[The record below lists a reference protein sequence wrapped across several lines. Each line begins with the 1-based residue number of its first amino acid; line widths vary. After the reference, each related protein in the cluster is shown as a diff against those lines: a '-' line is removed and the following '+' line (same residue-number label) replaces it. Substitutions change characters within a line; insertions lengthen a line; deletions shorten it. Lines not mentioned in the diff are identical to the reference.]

1 MLDLLFQINIPA
13 STNSADITDWIR
25 AVASGLGI
33 PVAIWGIIKL
43 FRKDLAQE
51 RKLSSLEELARSQ
64 VEANDHLR
72 GQVHQLKMTT
82 STLEEH
88 SHYYAG
94 NLTRLTEQSIEM
106 FKQTQLIAESNTIT
120 EKRLQLEI
128 DSQKEYL
135 EVQYEVTKEFF
146 LSTILSLEKA
156 LIKQVQNGREFA
168 DTVALQRLTDFT
180 LNFSLGA
187 NEMVA
192 TNFSLERLFRIFVV
206 QGKGPKAA
214 KAEAFVK
221 LVRAVEYLKVFKQ
234 MCQQELTMY
243 AEKIARYDANWRE
256 AFGNVHGSYEI
267 LLRDVSRVTAGN
279 IQTDS
284 LMRGL
289 ADVVIGWQKSPPADR
304 DISHNDPFYVVDAY
318 ITPFKEV
325 CRTHALDPRVE
336 TFLPDLVKAEM
347 AVREMKHLKSS
358 TSAFFT
364 RVSDDLEGILN
375 DFMDVYAF
383 HATNP

>member
-1 MLDLLFQINIPA
+1 MYDIFLQINIPTDT
-13 STNSADITDWIR
+13 SSADITDWIR
-25 AVASGLGI
+25 AVAAALGI

-43 FRKDLAQE
+43 FKKDRAQE
-51 RKLSSLEELARSQ
+51 RKVSSLEELARSQ
-64 VEANDHLR
+64 AEANDHLR
-72 GQVHQLKMTT
+72 GQVHQLRMTT
-82 STLEEH
+82 KTLETH

-94 NLTRLTEQSIEM
+94 NLTRLTEQSMEM
-106 FKQTQLIAESNTIT
+106 FKQTLLVAESNAIT

-146 LSTILSLEKA
+146 LSTILSLEKG
-156 LIKQVQNGREFA
+156 LTKQVENGRAFA

-206 QGKGPKAA
+206 QGKGGKTDN
-214 KAEAFVK
+214 AETFVK

-234 MCQQELTMY
+234 MCQQELSMY
-243 AEKIARYDANWRE
+243 GEKIARYDGNWRA
-256 AFGNVHGSYEI
+256 AFGEVHGGYEI
-267 LLRDVSRVTAGN
+267 LLREVSRTTAGN

-289 ADVVIGWQKSPPADR
+289 ADVVISWQNSSPINR
-304 DISHNDPFYVVDAY
+304 KMSRNDPFHVVDAY
-318 ITPFKEV
+318 IAPFKEV
-325 CRTHALDPRVE
+325 CRNHSLDSRVE
-336 TFLPDLVKAEM
+336 SFLPNLVKAEM
-347 AVREMKHLKSS
+347 AVLEMKNLKSS

-364 RVSDDLEGILN
+364 RISNDLEGVLN
-375 DFMDVYAF
+375 DFLDVYAF
-383 HATNP
+383 HSTNP